1 MRVLTREEQ
10 KTLIITSRNHRL
22 GIVVILDLFT
32 GMRLVEMVA
41 LRWNDIDFNKNLI
54 YVRNTIKRV
63 TAHNSDGSKTEIIL
77 DTPKTDTSYR
87 VIPLI
92 GEMKIELKQ
101 HLKIQNKE
109 KQISGYNNKNFV
121 FCNEI
126 GAPYDQKTFK
136 NYYNKIFLECGLIN
150 DYTG

>member
-1 MRVLTREEQ
+1 M
-10 KTLIITSRNHRL
+10 RL
-22 GIVVILDLFT
+22 GEI
-32 GMRLVEMVA
+32 VA

-54 YVRNTIKRV
+54 YVRNTIKQV
-63 TAHNSDGSKTEIIL
+63 TTHNSDESKTEIIL

-109 KQISGYNNKNFV
+109 KQISGYNNKILYSV
-121 FCNEI
+121 M
-126 GAPYDQKTFK
+126 K
-136 NYYNKIFLECGLIN
+136 
-150 DYTG
+150 